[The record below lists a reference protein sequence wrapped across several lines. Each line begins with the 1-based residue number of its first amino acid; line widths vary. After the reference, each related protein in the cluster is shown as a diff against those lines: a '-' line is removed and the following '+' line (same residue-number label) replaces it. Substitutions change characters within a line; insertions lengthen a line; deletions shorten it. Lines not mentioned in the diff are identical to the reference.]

1 MKQEESQYL
10 ANDIEEIK
18 KLPEWAQQRVGY
30 GLSKPFLG
38 LTSGGVR
45 NMGTYGE
52 SPTGLA

>member
-38 LTSGGVR
+38 LTSGG
-45 NMGTYGE
+45 GEKYGD
-52 SPTGLA
+52 LW

>member
-1 MKQEESQYL
+1 MRQEESQYL

-18 KLPEWAQQRVGY
+18 KLPEWTQQRAGY